1 MNDVKDILNKMKFVP
16 EELQD
21 EVLKNIKKCA
31 EEEIAKS
38 CKPIDLVI
46 KKLKELNFGSEKDSE
61 QDRRIVRIIAGCVP
75 CDWFYMKPVY
85 CKSVK
90 KTKDYGNWISE
101 WYENQ
106 DLDDILEDS
115 VRDYSIDNELDM
127 IIYIMKDIT
136 DQCYHKNIDIKKDSV
151 WLWRDGANGELWIET
166 TKSFAREMIG
176 WFEGCLC
183 NDVEEDIE
191 CAYKVLNKL
200 EKSFPK
206 KD

>member
-1 MNDVKDILNKMKFVP
+1 MNDIKDILNKMKFVP

-38 CKPIDLVI
+38 CKPIDLVVE
-46 KKLKELNFGSEKDSE
+46 KLKELNFGSEKDSKK
-61 QDRRIVRIIAGCVP
+61 DRKIIRIVVDSMP
-75 CDWFYMKPVY
+75 CDWFWMKPVY

-90 KTKDYGNWISE
+90 KTKDYGNWTSE

-106 DLDDILEDS
+106 DLDDLLRE
-115 VRDYSIDNELDM
+115 SIKGYVADNELDR
-127 IIYIMKDIT
+127 IVYLYKEIAN
-136 DQCYHKNIDIKKDSV
+136 QCYHRNINIKEDSV

-166 TKSFAREMIG
+166 TKSLASEIFG
-176 WFEGCLC
+176 WFEGCLE
-183 NDVEEDIE
+183 NDVEEDTE
-191 CAYKVLNKL
+191 CAYKLLNRL

>member
-38 CKPIDLVI
+38 CKPINLVV
-46 KKLKELNFGSEKDSE
+46 KKLKELNFGSEKDSKR
-61 QDRRIVRIIAGCVP
+61 DRKIIRIVVDSMP
-75 CDWFYMKPVY
+75 CDWFWMKPVY

-90 KTKDYGNWISE
+90 KTKDYGNWTSE
-101 WYENQ
+101 WYENK
-106 DLDDILEDS
+106 DLDDLLRESIK
-115 VRDYSIDNELDM
+115 DYFADNELDR
-127 IIYIMKDIT
+127 IVYLYKEIAN
-136 DQCYHKNIDIKKDSV
+136 QCYHRNINIKEDSV

-166 TKSFAREMIG
+166 TKSLASEIFG
-176 WFEGCLC
+176 WFEGCLE
-183 NDVEEDIE
+183 NDVEEDTE
-191 CAYKVLNKL
+191 CAYKLLNRL